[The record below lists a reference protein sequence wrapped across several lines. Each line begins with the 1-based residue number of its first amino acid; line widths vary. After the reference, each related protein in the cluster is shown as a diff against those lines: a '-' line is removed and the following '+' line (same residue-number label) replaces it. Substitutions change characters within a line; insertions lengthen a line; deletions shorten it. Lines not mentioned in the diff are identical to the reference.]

1 MLAKAPAKRRKADVF
16 FVGKLDMDAPAT
28 LEKFKNVSKAYTLK
42 AVKSKASALKALRK
56 EGFLTKSG
64 KLAKTYAASKG

>member
-1 MLAKAPAKRRKADVF
+1 MPAKALAKRQKADVF
-16 FVGKLDMDAPAT
+16 FVGKLDMNSPAT

-42 AVKSKASALKALRK
+42 AIKSKASALKALRK

>member
-1 MLAKAPAKRRKADVF
+1 MPTKASIMRRKADVSF
-16 FVGKLDMDAPAT
+16 DGKLDMNSPAT

-42 AVKSKASALKALRK
+42 AVKSKASALQTLRK

-64 KLAKTYAASKG
+64 KLAKTYASES

>member
-1 MLAKAPAKRRKADVF
+1 MNS
-16 FVGKLDMDAPAT
+16 PAT
-28 LEKFKNVSKAYTLK
+28 LEKFKSVSKAYTLK
-42 AVKSKASALKALRK
+42 AIKSKASALKALRK